1 MDMQILSEYL
11 DFLEIEKGLAE
22 NTLEAY
28 RRDLSDFLNFCGNI
42 EINSIQRAKINSYV
56 RNLHEKQFS
65 ATSIMR
71 KIASLR
77 GFRPA

>member
-28 RRDLSDFLNFCGNI
+28 RRDLSDFLNF
-42 EINSIQRAKINSYV
+42 
-56 RNLHEKQFS
+56 
-65 ATSIMR
+65 
-71 KIASLR
+71 LR
-77 GFRPA
+77 